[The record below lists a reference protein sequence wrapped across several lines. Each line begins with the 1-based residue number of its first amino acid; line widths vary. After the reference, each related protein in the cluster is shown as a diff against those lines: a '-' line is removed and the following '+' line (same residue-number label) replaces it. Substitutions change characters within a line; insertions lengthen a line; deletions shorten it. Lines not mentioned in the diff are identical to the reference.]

1 MSFRSYV
8 FSAALAFAMG
18 GAAITVMQPAAYAQT
33 QQALPA
39 ELDAA
44 LVASSGSIN
53 DLSTASA
60 QLIATNPT
68 MAAQIIRRAIELR
81 PEVALQVTAIGAQ
94 ILPEQAAGIAA
105 AAASAAPDAA
115 AGIATIAATAAPG
128 EASAI
133 TAAVANVIQGNGVA
147 SVAEVVAGVS
157 TVVPEA
163 SQELIGAAAGN
174 TGFTSGEITEAL
186 LNVSSEDVQE
196 IVNDVANALEGA
208 AAILAELDD
217 RLEGVT
223 IPRPEP
229 GTLSGG

>member
-8 FSAALAFAMG
+8 FSAALAFVMG
-18 GAAITVMQPAAYAQT
+18 GATLTVMQPAAYAQT

-39 ELDAA
+39 DLDAA

-53 DLSTASA
+53 DLSTAAA

-68 MAAQIIRRAIELR
+68 LAAQIIERAIELR
-81 PEVALQVTAIGAQ
+81 PDVALQVTAIGAQ

-105 AAASAAPDAA
+105 AAASAAPAAA

-133 TAAVANVIQGNGVA
+133 TAAVANVIQGNGVDA
-147 SVAEVVAGVS
+147 VAEVIAGVS

-163 SQELIGAAAGN
+163 SQELVSATAGN
-174 TGFTSGEITEAL
+174 TGFSSGQITEAL
-186 LNVSSEDVQE
+186 LDVSSEDVQE
-196 IVNDVANALEGA
+196 IVNEASSAMGDVAS
-208 AAILAELDD
+208 ILSELKKNLDD
-217 RLEGVT
+217 INL
-223 IPRPEP
+223 PEP
-229 GTLSGG
+229 NSNAGSGS